1 MEEMRLQMFADPT
14 LPKNPIVPEMN
25 YKTEVL
31 INTSPGEGTP
41 TWASMKAFMK
51 NMSQSLN
58 ENLDQGVYYGD
69 EGWGHTNVIGG
80 QFTIT
85 VTADVA
91 AGDEACDYIM
101 SDDVRFGFAEARQ
114 THLKLV
120 KGKKVIIWPVTLA
133 NITPAYGDAGA
144 VNALTVTIHGNGKP
158 SIGTNA

>member
-1 MEEMRLQMFADPT
+1 MREMNLQMFADPA

-25 YKTEVL
+25 YKTEVF
-31 INTSPGEGTP
+31 INTAPAETEP
-41 TWASMKAFMK
+41 VWASMKAFMK

-58 ENLDQGVYYGD
+58 ETLDQGVYYGD

-91 AGDEACDYIM
+91 AGDDACDYIM
-101 SDDVRFGFAEARQ
+101 SDAVRFGFGEARQ
-114 THLKLV
+114 THLKLT

-158 SIGTNA
+158 SIGTTV